1 MDIIINPTSKSF
13 RKMLQFFLDL
23 RLLTVN
29 DAIPGSLTRLH
40 IRSECE
46 KASSGAVSQIHLL
59 FPSPLSL
66 SLFSARQ
73 QRERGRWLALA
84 KGWRSVWRWG
94 IVAR

>member
-1 MDIIINPTSKSF
+1 
-13 RKMLQFFLDL
+13 MLQFFLDL

-46 KASSGAVSQIHLL
+46 EASSGAVSQIHLL

-73 QRERGRWLALA
+73 QRERGR
-84 KGWRSVWRWG
+84 
-94 IVAR
+94 